1 MFDETVENE
10 AVETGAEAY
19 EEAIEDTLG
28 LIHPDPESMLLNQAE
43 GDQSQHCRNLKSR
56 VRPKPVEECTRSL
69 SRR

>member
-43 GDQSQHCRNLKSR
+43 GDQS
-56 VRPKPVEECTRSL
+56 
-69 SRR
+69 